1 MLIAVASQNF
11 RTVTGHAGKARRFI
25 VFNAQPGHQPRDVMH
40 IDLPKEQ
47 SMHEFKGEGRHP
59 LDDVQVL
66 IAGSAGA
73 GFISRMAARGVKTV
87 VTSET
92 DPVTAVDNY
101 LAGTLPGHA
110 PHDHDECD
118 CDHDHDHDHD
128 HNHDHGAEGGCCCG
142 AGGH

>member
-1 MLIAVASQNF
+1 MLIAVSSQNF

-25 VFNAQPGHQPRDVMH
+25 VFNAQPGNQPRDVMH

-66 IAGSAGA
+66 ICGSAGA
-73 GFISRMAARGVKTV
+73 GFIERMAARGVKTV
-87 VTSET
+87 VTSES

-101 LAGTLPGHA
+101 IAGTLAGPA
-110 PHDHDECD
+110 PHDHDHD
-118 CDHDHDHDHD
+118 CDHDHEHDKG
-128 HNHDHGAEGGCCCG
+128 HDHGAEAGGCCCG
-142 AGGH
+142 ANAH